1 MLKQRKYFIRAL
13 PFIIFIAITVFL
25 WVGLHRNPREI
36 PSPLLNKPAPA
47 FQAPSLRSPQQ
58 DLSEK
63 IFHNRVTILNV
74 FATWCIA
81 CQAEHSVLM
90 EGRGDLHGAQLIGLD
105 YKDNRPK
112 ALTWLRESGDPYEQV
127 IDDPQGNIA
136 INFGVYGTPETFII
150 DQQGVIRYKFTG
162 AISPADWKQTI
173 LPKIQT
179 LIKND

>member
-1 MLKQRKYFIRAL
+1 MLKQRRYFIRAL
-13 PFIIFIAITVFL
+13 PFIIFIAIAVFL

-47 FQAPSLRSPQQ
+47 FQASSLRSPQQ
-58 DLSEK
+58 GLSEE

-90 EGRGDLHGAQLIGLD
+90 EGRQDLQGAQLIGLD

-112 ALTWLRESGDPYEQV
+112 ALTWLHQSGDPYDQV

-150 DQQGVIRYKFTG
+150 DQQGIIRYKFIG
-162 AISPADWKQTI
+162 AISPADWKQTV
-173 LPKIQT
+173 LPQIQA
-179 LIKND
+179 LIKNG